1 MTKVI
6 DINKARWARRVTHD
20 RDRRARPSRDGRQR
34 PGLVSIGIVSAE
46 LVRRLTEDD

>member
-6 DINKARWARRVTHD
+6 DFNKARWARRVTLD
-20 RDRRARPSRDGRQR
+20 GDRRALPSRDERQR
-34 PGLVSIGIVSAE
+34 PGLVSIGVVSAE